1 MSEEILVKQGA
12 PTLAGIKT
20 GSLFPCPC
28 RDEGALLDDIR
39 RLNRLLAPKGLCLL
53 PIRFK
58 DGQALL
64 YLYRPAVLHRDLQNR
79 LARRILS
86 DAGYPTDGGCG
97 RCVAQLIRRFREDG
111 QFPHEVGLFLSYPP
125 EDVQGFID
133 HRACDFKCAG
143 LWKVYSDE
151 RRAQRLFSRFKHCTE
166 DYCARWQTGWD
177 IDRLA
182 VATHR
187 AGTQPASDT
196 FRRPGLCG
204 GGKCDTIA
212 AMS

>member
-86 DAGYPTDGGCG
+86 DAGYPADGGCG
-97 RCVAQLIRRFREDG
+97 RCVAQLIRRASSTTAPVISSVRG
-111 QFPHEVGLFLSYPP
+111 CGRSM
-125 EDVQGFID
+125 
-133 HRACDFKCAG
+133 ATSAG
-143 LWKVYSDE
+143 RSGCSPGSSTAP
-151 RRAQRLFSRFKHCTE
+151 RTTAPAGRP
-166 DYCARWQTGWD
+166 
-177 IDRLA
+177 
-182 VATHR
+182 
-187 AGTQPASDT
+187 AGTSTVWRWPPAA
-196 FRRPGLCG
+196 PGCSRHPTHSADRD
-204 GGKCDTIA
+204 CA
-212 AMS
+212 AAESVVQ

>member
-1 MSEEILVKQGA
+1 MFRILVA
-12 PTLAGIKT
+12 
-20 GSLFPCPC
+20 
-28 RDEGALLDDIR
+28 EDDD
-39 RLNRLLAPKGLCLL
+39 NA
-53 PIRFK
+53 RF
-58 DGQALL
+58 LMCE
-64 YLYRPAVLHRDLQNR
+64 VLRQ
-79 LARRILS
+79 
-86 DAGYPTDGGCG
+86 AGYPCG
-97 RCVAQLIRRFREDG
+97 SCGQCVARLVQRLRTEEE
-111 QFPHEVGLFLSYPP
+111 FPHEVGLFLSYPP

-182 VATHR
+182 VATR
-187 AGTQPASDT
+187 CAGTQPASDT